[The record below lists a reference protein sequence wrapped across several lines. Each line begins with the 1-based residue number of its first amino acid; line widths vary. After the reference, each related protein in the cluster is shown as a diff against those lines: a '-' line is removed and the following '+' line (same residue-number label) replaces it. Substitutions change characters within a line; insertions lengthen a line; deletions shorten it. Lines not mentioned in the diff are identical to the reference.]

1 MNHLDDS
8 MFFGIVSRNEGVV
21 YTNQQIVKWFIS
33 VKHIIKRVLYN
44 RNACKLK
51 KNYTKTHDSGVLH
64 MIRVLVHRM

>member
-8 MFFGIVSRNEGVV
+8 MFFGIFSCNEGVV

-33 VKHIIKRVLYN
+33 VKHIKRVLYN

-51 KNYTKTHDSGVLH
+51 KKYTKTHDSGVLH
-64 MIRVLVHRM
+64 MIRVLVHGM